1 MSKLVPKY
9 TLWEAIESV
18 ARAVNQ
24 DDEEIRTLARLP
36 GPEGKPGRDGFGFDD
51 LSVVETDKGWMIRFT
66 KGEAVKEFRLPIVT
80 DRGVFKD
87 GTGYRRGDGV
97 SFGGSWFIA
106 QEDTTEKPET
116 GKGWRLAVKRGRD
129 GKDGG
134 IPPSTPRGPVKVG

>member
-9 TLWEAIESV
+9 HIWEAIMV
-18 ARAVNQ
+18 ALNLGQRAL
-24 DDEEIRTLARLP
+24 EEIRTLARLP
-36 GPEGKPGRDGFGFDD
+36 GPRGEPGRDGFGFDD
-51 LSVVETDKGWMIRFT
+51 LSVVETDKGWMIRFS
-66 KGEAVKEFRLPIVT
+66 KGTEVKEFRLPIVT

-129 GKDGG
+129 GKDGTMKD
-134 IPPSTPRGPVKVG
+134 PPKGGPVKVG